1 MKTAMQFL
9 KEEIKNKII
18 PSSKENGELS
28 EYQYSHNVAYGTVL
42 TIIEYLLE
50 KEKEQMID
58 FYNWMRRN
66 DSSEEYFHYSDEDML
81 TDYLN
86 QNK

>member
-1 MKTAMQFL
+1 MAQQTAVEWLVEQIKDYDFTDPKT
-9 KEEIKNKII
+9 N
-18 PSSKENGELS
+18 
-28 EYQYSHNVAYGTVL
+28 
-42 TIIEYLLE
+42 EYLIFKIPIYSFIEKIEQAKE

-81 TDYLN
+81 TEYLN
-86 QNK
+86 KKQIK

>member
-1 MKTAMQFL
+1 MTQTAVDWL
-9 KEEIKNKII
+9 VNKIYMVI
-18 PSSKENGELS
+18 PNEERNFLEGLRE
-28 EYQYSHNVAYGTVL
+28 EA
-42 TIIEYLLE
+42 LE

-81 TDYLN
+81 TAFLN

>member
-1 MKTAMQFL
+1 MKTAVDWLVDHLYLVIPNEERNFL
-9 KEEIKNKII
+9 EGMRKE
-18 PSSKENGELS
+18 
-28 EYQYSHNVAYGTVL
+28 A
-42 TIIEYLLE
+42 LE

-86 QNK
+86 KNK

>member
-1 MKTAMQFL
+1 MQEL
-9 KEEIKNKII
+9 IDEIKLIESYPMN
-18 PSSKENGELS
+18 PL
-28 EYQYSHNVAYGTVL
+28 VL
-42 TIIEYLLE
+42 RIATDLLE

-66 DSSEEYFHYSDEDML
+66 DSAEEYFHYSDEDML
-81 TDYLN
+81 EEYYN

>member
-1 MKTAMQFL
+1 MKTAMQEL
-9 KEEIKNKII
+9 MQWMEETEFMVNSAFIDKVN
-18 PSSKENGELS
+18 ECLG
-28 EYQYSHNVAYGTVL
+28 
-42 TIIEYLLE
+42 

-81 TDYLN
+81 TEYLN
-86 QNK
+86 QNQYETKG